1 MKMVKK
7 ILLGLVA
14 TASVLSLVSC
24 GLKDDTNKA
33 MGGTG
38 DKPTI
43 DYENT
48 GTENYRCYKS
58 TSLKHA
64 GAIVKV
70 VFENPEAS
78 GISKMGVI
86 FDLHENKTNKNA
98 VDFYIIGLASN
109 SDCENFYVSKFT
121 NVTDLQAKNFGTE
134 LETNPADE
142 DELIELS
149 NDNKIPSA
157 KLPAIAEDGSRSYY
171 IYYKALKEGKYEYAV
186 LDMTDATAK
195 KLKAKD
201 LSISSMPAGV
211 TVIKSGTI
219 SNAFDAVTKD
229 DQVPQNK
236 IGCYAMVAPKKTL
249 KGHWDFFNTYLE
261 AEEIEE

>member
-7 ILLGLVA
+7 ILLGLA
-14 TASVLSLVSC
+14 AGAAVLSLLSC
-24 GLKDDTNKA
+24 GLKDDNNKA
-33 MGGTG
+33 MGGTA
-38 DKPTI
+38 DKPKI
-43 DYENT
+43 EYENT
-48 GTENYRCYKS
+48 GSENYRCYKATTFS
-58 TSLKHA
+58 HA

-70 VFENPEAS
+70 VFENPTES
-78 GISKMGVI
+78 EKSKMGVI
-86 FDLHENKTNKNA
+86 FDLHKNKTNSNA

-109 SDCENFYVSKFT
+109 SDCPNFYVSKLE
-121 NVTDLQAKNFGTE
+121 NVTDLQADNFGTK
-134 LETNPADE
+134 LANNPAIE
-142 DELIELS
+142 TEIIELATGTKIKSDEL
-149 NDNKIPSA
+149 
-157 KLPAIAEDGSRSYY
+157 PALATDGSRSYY

-219 SNAFDAVTKD
+219 SNAFDAVDADNK
-229 DQVPQNK
+229 VPQNK
-236 IGCYAMVAPKKTL
+236 IGCYAMVPPSKTL
-249 KGHWDFFNTYLE
+249 KGHWDFFDTYLE